1 MDEDV
6 VAAAAAAI
14 RFSAARIRERTSST
28 FASRSALMLFILS
41 SGRSDEASRFTGES
55 GLPKEEVVVVVVPD
69 TAPKGET
76 VEAGGQEFP
85 VAVTVASS
93 VVVRSTRSNGGAD

>member
-1 MDEDV
+1 MDEEFA
-6 VAAAAAAI
+6 AAAAAAI

-41 SGRSDEASRFTGES
+41 SGKSDEASRFTGEA
-55 GLPKEEVVVVVVPD
+55 GLFKEVAVVVVPD
-69 TAPKGET
+69 AVPKGEI
-76 VEAGGQEFP
+76 VEAGGQGFP
-85 VAVTVASS
+85 VTVTGVST